1 MQLEKS
7 MKITKSRDLPLQ
19 QKNSPGPKLTI
30 NLKRKERKNL
40 LRSTSFLAS
49 RLSPPL
55 TSRKMRRSLNLTPLL

>member
-1 MQLEKS
+1 M
-7 MKITKSRDLPLQ
+7 Q

-30 NLKRKERKNL
+30 KLKRKERKNL

-55 TSRKMRRSLNLTPLL
+55 ISQKMRRSLNLTLRL